1 MLKTAGKALKDVGIH
16 IVDGPNPIPAP
27 EMLSDQ
33 AKKAWLKLPL
43 VPLPAK
49 DAKGPMEFQFTVQP
63 QTSAIKY
70 FCENYHKEA

>member
-1 MLKTAGKALKDVGIH
+1 VLKTAGKALKDVGIH

-49 DAKGPMEFQFTVQP
+49 DAKGPMEL
-63 QTSAIKY
+63 
-70 FCENYHKEA
+70 